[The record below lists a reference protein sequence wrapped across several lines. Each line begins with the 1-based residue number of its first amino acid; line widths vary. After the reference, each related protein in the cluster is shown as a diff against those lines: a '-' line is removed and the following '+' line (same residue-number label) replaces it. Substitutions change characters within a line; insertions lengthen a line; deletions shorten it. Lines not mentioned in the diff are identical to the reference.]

1 MTQEHT
7 PEPWKIGAYG
17 MVVAR
22 GEHGGI
28 VIADVPRTD
37 GDPAAEANARRIVA
51 CVNALAGIPIEAI
64 ESGVV
69 AEALLAV
76 VNATR
81 AYLPPDGIS
90 EQECINRIL
99 EATDNPAINS
109 IIAKLEASK

>member
-51 CVNALAGIPIEAI
+51 CVNAFAGISTEAI
-64 ESGVV
+64 EGGVI
-69 AEALLAV
+69 AELVSCVRDCADVLGPLAKEPNVNPWLAQANALL
-76 VNATR
+76 
-81 AYLPPDGIS
+81 
-90 EQECINRIL
+90 
-99 EATDNPAINS
+99 
-109 IIAKLEASK
+109 AKLEASK